1 MSDFAPVLVSLVVIL
16 LLVFLLSR
24 RFNISSRYERKPKV
38 HTQWSALDNGIDPTK
53 DGGDK

>member
-38 HTQWSALDNGIDPTK
+38 HTPWSALDNGIDPTN

>member
-38 HTQWSALDNGIDPTK
+38 HTPWSALDSGIDPTK